1 MSDWEQGKTK
11 PKPENIL
18 EVSKILNFPIEFFY
32 KDFENLENLS
42 MSFRALTKMKAI
54 DRDKAISNAK
64 LAIILNNWIES
75 NFNLPAVDLPLL
87 ENLSPED
94 AAKKLHNLWELD
106 ECIGDTINLLE
117 KHGVRVYTLNEDCDD
132 YDALSTWHNGIP
144 YIFLNMKKSA
154 ERCRFDAIH
163 ELGHLILHKT
173 KTNKDKT
180 IEDEANRFAS
190 EFLMP
195 EYSIYKYKNII
206 PNLESFIRLK
216 IQWKVSL
223 KALIYRYNKLGL
235 ITEWSNRSLNI
246 QMRKYGYDKN
256 EPKSISHE
264 KSTILLKIC
273 RLLKEDN
280 ISIRDI
286 ANDLKIN
293 VEDLNKL
300 IFNMYS
306 LSLVYGKNEHIK
318 KEKPDLRLI

>member
-1 MSDWEQGKTK
+1 
-11 PKPENIL
+11 
-18 EVSKILNFPIEFFY
+18 
-32 KDFENLENLS
+32 
-42 MSFRALTKMKAI
+42 
-54 DRDKAISNAK
+54 
-64 LAIILNNWIES
+64 
-75 NFNLPAVDLPLL
+75 
-87 ENLSPED
+87 
-94 AAKKLHNLWELD
+94 
-106 ECIGDTINLLE
+106 
-117 KHGVRVYTLNEDCDD
+117 
-132 YDALSTWHNGIP
+132 
-144 YIFLNMKKSA
+144 
-154 ERCRFDAIH
+154 
-163 ELGHLILHKT
+163 
-173 KTNKDKT
+173 
-180 IEDEANRFAS
+180 
-190 EFLMP
+190 MP